1 MLMNKVIIASV
12 FLLLLL
18 SAPRATWALA
28 SNNIPLD
35 SPIYLYL
42 DKLGGF
48 GLIVTDTKGLRPYSR
63 AEAARLLLEAEHSV
77 ATCAGVVEP
86 FAEDLIIR
94 LRELLHREVLLREG
108 AAPPTS
114 DYDFFSA
121 ARLRY
126 VYLDGVPRSYNR
138 DIVDPG
144 HQSVFGF
151 IGGDLRNQG
160 PDIVHGTGA
169 EGTPLFENNEGVI
182 YRQGSNGEFRWD
194 MDAFFM
200 DKVSVLL
207 EPQILVS
214 SGSQD
219 LTLQKGYV
227 KLGGGGLELEVG
239 RDALW
244 FGPGYRGTTTL
255 TNNAQNFDMIKL
267 SSPEPVDTTWAK
279 KYLGDFKYT
288 LAFAR
293 FDSTGYGEGH
303 RQPYFVGLK
312 LDVKP
317 TSWFEMGF
325 NMVREQGGPGLP
337 GNIST
342 FCKIFGGCSNDG
354 INAIAGFDMRFR
366 LPWLRN
372 TEIYGEFSGEDSAS
386 FWPFVESY
394 IVGAYIPN
402 LTSSG
407 KDDLRLEAYWGSYIA
422 YVDYQ
427 FPNGYNYHGMT
438 PGHSQG
444 GATFDFFTEYT
455 HWFSVR
461 NRVALDYFF
470 TERGN
475 GGRMPDQA
483 VERKNAG
490 RLWWSLPV
498 VGDINAKLMYGIE
511 HIYNFNLVGGSNRTN
526 QLAFLEL
533 SYKY

>member
-1 MLMNKVIIASV
+1 MTISKVAVVSV
-12 FLLLLL
+12 SLLLLL
-18 SAPRATWALA
+18 SAPRLTWAIA

-42 DKLGGF
+42 DKLTGF
-48 GLIVTDTKGLRPYSR
+48 GLVNSEVKSLRPYSR
-63 AEAARLLLEAEHSV
+63 AEAARLLLEAENSV
-77 ATCAGVVEP
+77 TSCEGDVEP
-86 FAEDLIIR
+86 FAEELLVR
-94 LRELLHREVLLREG
+94 LRELLHREVILREG
-108 AAPPTS
+108 AKPPVS
-114 DYDFFSA
+114 DYDLFSA
-121 ARLRY
+121 SRLRY
-126 VYLDGVPRSYNR
+126 VYLDGVPRSYDRYVN
-138 DIVDPG
+138 DPG

-151 IGGDLRNQG
+151 IGGDLRPVQG
-160 PDIVHGTGA
+160 VSHQVGT

-194 MDAFFM
+194 VEAFFM

-207 EPQILVS
+207 EPQLLVS

-219 LTLQKGYV
+219 LTLQKGYG

-244 FGPGYRGTTTL
+244 FGPGFRGTTTL

-267 SSPEPVDTTWAK
+267 SSPEPVNVNWVK
-279 KYLGDFKYT
+279 QYLGEFKYALT
-288 LAFAR
+288 FAR
-293 FDSTGYGEGH
+293 FDATGIGESYRH
-303 RQPYFVGLK
+303 PYFIGLK

-317 TSWFEMGF
+317 TPWFEIGF

-342 FCKIFGGCSNDG
+342 FCKIFGGCDNDG

-372 TEIYGEFSGEDSAS
+372 TELYGEFSGEDAAS

-394 IVGAYIPN
+394 IVGAYVPN

-407 KDDLRLEAYWGSYIA
+407 KDDLRLEAYWGSYIS

-427 FPNGYNYHGMT
+427 FPNGYNYYGMT

-444 GATFDFFTEYT
+444 GATFDFFTEYS

-461 NRVALDYFF
+461 NRVALDYIF

-475 GGRMPDQA
+475 GGRIPGQA

-511 HIYNFNLVGGSNRTN
+511 HINNLNLVGGSNRSN
-526 QLAFLEL
+526 QIALFEL